1 MGLKVIDKPAESVT
15 MNVVLYGPPKTGKT
29 IAAASAPK
37 QVLYINCDLPNA
49 TRLAHK
55 MNVGGITEVQFEG
68 LQTLIDVVV
77 ELKNSDQYQTVV
89 IDPIGELYR
98 RLLDEASGNAI
109 RPTLPQRGD
118 VAVHIERFCRA
129 ICEMEVNAI
138 IVAHEIADK
147 DESLGSMVY
156 LPFCGTSNPKL
167 AQKLMGMVD
176 VVGYTGVVE
185 NEDGSKQFVAQLH
198 PAGGRR
204 GGDRFN
210 VLGDV
215 RTTDLS
221 EWYSLIDET
230 TTAVEAA
237 EQE

>member
-1 MGLKVIDKPAESVT
+1 MALKVIDKPTESVT

-29 IAAASAPK
+29 IAAASSPK
-37 QVLYINCDLPNA
+37 QVLYVNCDLPNA

-55 MNVGGITEVQFEG
+55 MNDGITEVQFEG

-77 ELKNSDQYQTVV
+77 ELKNSDTYKTVV
-89 IDPIGELYR
+89 VDPIGELYR
-98 RLLDEASGNAI
+98 RLLDEASNNAI

-129 ICEMEVNAI
+129 ICELDVNAI

-185 NEDGSKQFVAQLH
+185 NEDGTKQFVAQLH

-204 GGDRFN
+204 GGDRFD

-230 TTAVEAA
+230 NAAEAA